1 MNSQSNTCSNCGTPH
16 REGARFCKECGQ
28 ALSGGPPPS
37 AKSQTRSPAG
47 KPAARPAGAPNI
59 PSIARAAPWQVAVG
73 NEIPAQAIQALLRS
87 TVQAAGGA
95 ARKALPARKPAQKGS
110 SLRGPALQAFGGAAL
125 ETITSAL
132 TGAINPWAA
141 ATKIGLALLNLIA
154 GFVAGERRGVA
165 SILMLL
171 ASGGLALLQGGS
183 LLGTLLQLITSPSLY
198 GELLPGGVTQGL
210 SFLAAGRAAIKCLQK

>member
-1 MNSQSNTCSNCGTPH
+1 M
-16 REGARFCKECGQ
+16 
-28 ALSGGPPPS
+28 
-37 AKSQTRSPAG
+37 
-47 KPAARPAGAPNI
+47 
-59 PSIARAAPWQVAVG
+59 
-73 NEIPAQAIQALLRS
+73 
-87 TVQAAGGA
+87 
-95 ARKALPARKPAQKGS
+95 
-110 SLRGPALQAFGGAAL
+110 